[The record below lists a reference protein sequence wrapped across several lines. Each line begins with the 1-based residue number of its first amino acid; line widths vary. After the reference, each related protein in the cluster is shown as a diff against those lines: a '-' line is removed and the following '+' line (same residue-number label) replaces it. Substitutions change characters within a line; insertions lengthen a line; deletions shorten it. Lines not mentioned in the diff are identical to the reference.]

1 MMLLRE
7 LISNNSFLEKE
18 LGKINSLFLNLQ
30 VSGITSNSKEV
41 NLDFI
46 SWLVTKLSI
55 RFNFIKL

>member
-1 MMLLRE
+1 MLLKE
-7 LISNNSFLEKE
+7 IISNNSFLEKE

-46 SWLVTKLSI
+46 FVA
-55 RFNFIKL
+55 IKGKNLMEQNI

>member
-7 LISNNSFLEKE
+7 IISNNSFLKKE

-41 NLDFI
+41 NQDFI
-46 SWLVTKLSI
+46 FVAIKGKKFDGTK
-55 RFNFIKL
+55 